1 MLKNAFRKVKNK
13 LGFTMVEV
21 LVVVGIIA
29 ITTGIAIPTLIS
41 VNRSTK
47 LTKHND
53 YAKAIYLAA
62 QDNLNQ
68 MRAAGELGMVATA
81 SEKDLGAQHM
91 SGSGYFCS
99 YSKAGAEQI
108 SYDLIVPGS
117 IDHDIR
123 NEEVIVEYNPKSGVV
138 YSVFYTEDDQLL
150 TYYNTLKTNQ
160 TIRGEEGTDKERK
173 NLGVG
178 YYSVKNMDGLAE
190 AEFEVVHATSE
201 LVYVNGQE
209 GYLTLKLPMMFE
221 GQTTTFFDNYTD
233 YVKGL
238 EVELTVTGENGG
250 EYTKTYIPNTVTPP
264 EGSDATPVEFRYV
277 TESGNGTELVYYAL
291 WVDIPMDSLWIDGS
305 FTEKPENQ
313 GESLNTN
320 RIAAGDNVTVTA
332 DITFYPTAYS
342 DEEKE
347 KDKNKKDDP
356 IIVVKSSTLAG
367 INPMFHSLTKDPK
380 ADENSATPYI
390 LAISNGRHLQNL
402 QYLKPAFAQKLASIV
417 FTDPEAEEQT
427 SGTNQNGTNQPQ
439 TTAEDSD
446 GPVLDWALTAEHY
459 KSSNTLQDKLP
470 RDMKPIDF
478 YGLSTGNTA
487 DPNVRKL
494 VIDGN
499 KVTIKNLTIDKASGT
514 DTSTE
519 NSAGTAG
526 LFGKLYNVDVRDI
539 RLENPNVVADN
550 SRATG
555 ALAGETYHTLIS
567 GCSVSNNTSTQNHT
581 RISGKTYVGG
591 LIGSAQNGTIVTNCV
606 TSAYVNGAGGKQS
619 AVGGLVGF
627 AQNAQFS
634 GCSAG
639 EAEVESGSSATTDY
653 EKHVLGG
660 LVGWAGNG
668 SVFKDCSTSA
678 DTRVHGFQDTKND
691 AGGFVGYAVNAV
703 FGDAQSALLN
713 CESYAQVSGSANSN
727 TNTIPNNNLGGF
739 VGRSEKSNYYFPS
752 VTQYTL
758 PRYALDAGGFAGLLQ
773 GGLVENL
780 NVTLNF
786 SDNWDDP
793 SIPGNE
799 PSAAPHR
806 YGGIASQCYQTT
818 DYHIARVNGANV
830 TIESNLEKIR
840 HQSGGAFAVLGQ
852 HSEITGVHVRTVDN
866 AMVSGNDQVAG
877 FAVESGSGVKIT
889 ESSFVGNLVTN
900 GTGFVRNH
908 KSGNGSGSITRCY
921 ANPQTSGSY
930 AFIRDNQSGAVENCF
945 AWAAN
950 TTAYAVDTAKY
961 SYFGSY
967 DRNNNNSYIGMK
979 FYEAGESSN
988 ITDTEALADPWAVD
1002 LLNGSADTDWWTT
1015 GETDGY
1021 PYPMLLKSKD
1031 PAEVILLNNVIYPA
1045 PSVGSHPYA
1054 LVYKENYGEND
1065 FGLIVV
1071 NYNKE
1076 KTITGITESGLSKDK
1091 TVTGTEFYL
1100 CHRTQDGLGE
1110 VYSNYNDTVKTSL
1123 GLTGFNGL
1131 FTIYKSMP
1139 STVCGDLNLNTSY
1152 PLIMIDNLVYGRIRT
1167 ADHFAQIS
1175 GTDTFYV
1182 DRNFAANASIDQFS
1196 GSLIGKDTPVISVTE
1211 PLFTTLSGNISGI
1224 SVAANITSGNNIGAI
1239 AGTMTNGSISNC
1251 SVSGSVSGT
1260 GNTGGVVGTV
1270 SGGTLQNV
1278 TSSANVTGAGA
1289 FVGYASGGTFTNCIA
1304 NASGNLPFGQFVMQ
1318 KIEGATHFSA
1328 DNVHDGM
1335 LLYVSEYF
1343 QGTNPKFTS
1352 VGSTTAERVSVTLDS
1367 CKLIVNG
1374 ENRDILSYGNYYYN
1388 VDMNNVKAQNYVGE
1402 GSGSVGLTEINAP
1415 TYRSLLDFYT
1425 SKSVNGSKVQTDY
1438 YAVNSGKYSRVYI
1451 YVSSKDVDS
1460 GEKDSDNNVIT
1471 VKEYTFTYL
1480 NSENAPINEVTVQE
1494 TDLNNSIA
1502 LTLYSVPTSDGGVLA
1517 LSGGVYLLNCDSGYI
1532 GYSTDGSIQFAQE
1545 VPSNALNFLWTSD
1558 GNGGWSSYLN
1568 TDNTVLTTSWTFNN
1582 SDSFTSLISINGS
1595 ANGTNIHKSATVA
1608 FSVQRVS
1615 THYAYQ
1621 NLGQS
1626 STPYVPTT

>member
-178 YYSVKNMDGLAE
+178 YYSVKNTDGLAE

-634 GCSAG
+634 GCLAK
-639 EAEVESGSSATTDY
+639 EAEVESGSGATTNY

-660 LVGWAGNG
+660 LVGWAGSG
-668 SVFKDCSTSA
+668 SVFEDCSTYA
-678 DTRVHGFQDTKND
+678 ATRVHGFQDTKND

-703 FGDAQSALLN
+703 FGDAQSAALN
-713 CESYAQVSGSANSN
+713 CESYAQVSGSANSDASN
-727 TNTIPNNNLGGF
+727 PIPNNNLGGF
-739 VGRSEKSNYYFPS
+739 VGRSASSTYYHPK
-752 VTQYTL
+752 VIQYHLPQYTQ
-758 PRYALDAGGFAGLLQ
+758 DAGGFAGVMEGDDVYSLY
-773 GGLVENL
+773 VEF
-780 NVTLNF
+780 NVPDGETQSTTETVANF
-786 SDNWDDP
+786 
-793 SIPGNE
+793 
-799 PSAAPHR
+799 
-806 YGGIASQCYQTT
+806 GGIASICSRNDNASPADLAHVT
-818 DYHIARVNGANV
+818 GANV
-830 TIESNLEKIR
+830 EIKTRIQNVSDRAAGGFAKLDEYSVISNV
-840 HQSGGAFAVLGQ
+840 HVNQ
-852 HSEITGVHVRTVDN
+852 SEIISSKNG
-866 AMVSGNDQVAG
+866 QIAG
-877 FAVESGSGVKIT
+877 FAVDVGSRVEIT
-889 ESSFVGNLVTN
+889 GSSFRGALIDY
-900 GTGFVRNH
+900 GSGFVRNNIA
-908 KSGNGSGSITRCY
+908 GIIDRCY
-921 ANPQTSGSY
+921 ANPQMSNGF
-930 AFIRDNQSGAVENCF
+930 AFVRDNDSTVKNCF
-945 AWAAN
+945 AWAKGTDN
-950 TTAYAVDTAKY
+950 TVAVDGAKY

-967 DRNNNNSYIGMK
+967 DSSYNCTGLK
-979 FYEAGESSN
+979 FYEAEASTN
-988 ITDTEALADPWAVD
+988 ITDTEALADPWAVT
-1002 LLNGSADTDWWTT
+1002 LLNGANDTDWWTS

-1021 PYPMLLKSKD
+1021 PYPMLLKSTD
-1031 PAEVILLNNVIYPA
+1031 SAEVMSLQGISYPNL
-1045 PSVGSHPYA
+1045 SEGSYPYA
-1054 LVYKENYGEND
+1054 LVYKENYGENG
-1065 FGLIVV
+1065 FGVIVV
-1071 NYNKE
+1071 SYNENKN
-1076 KTITGITESGLSKDK
+1076 ITGITDSNLSNDK

-1100 CHRTQDGLGE
+1100 CHRTQAGLGT
-1110 VYSNYNDTVKTSL
+1110 VYCDHSFDNFDTVMDSL
-1123 GLTGFNGL
+1123 GLNGFNRL
-1131 FTIYKSMP
+1131 YTVYQSM
-1139 STVCGDLNLNTSY
+1139 SSEFCSDLNLNTSY
-1152 PLIMIDNLVYGRIRT
+1152 PLIQKDGQFYGRIRT
-1167 ADHFAQIS
+1167 AEQFAAINNS
-1175 GTDTFYV
+1175 EKTFYV
-1182 DRNFAANASIDQFS
+1182 DRSFTAAGSLSGFS
-1196 GSLIGKDTPVISVTE
+1196 GKLIGVGNPVITVNN
-1211 PLFTTLSGNISGI
+1211 PLFTTLSGEISGI
-1224 SVAANITSGNNIGAI
+1224 SVAADITGGENIGAI
-1239 AGTMTNGSISNC
+1239 AGTMTGGSISGC
-1251 SVSGSVSGT
+1251 SVSGSVSG
-1260 GNTGGVVGTV
+1260 GNYVGGVVGHITD
-1270 SGGTLQNV
+1270 
-1278 TSSANVTGAGA
+1278 
-1289 FVGYASGGTFTNCIA
+1289 GTFTNVSSNVSVVVNGTNGGMFAGYVEDGEFYNC
-1304 NASGNLPFGQFVMQ
+1304 NSTTNTNNLPFANFAMQ
-1318 KIEGATHFSA
+1318 NITGTVTHKTKTGSPIDIQTGNPMYLSNFSNLEPWTSTVQTVKATVDQYCRFRANGTDRHPLTTDGIIYYNVQSDNLLVQNVDGSGYTAQLTEQSLTYKELLSMFSA
-1328 DNVHDGM
+1328 D
-1335 LLYVSEYF
+1335 
-1343 QGTNPKFTS
+1343 TTS
-1352 VGSTTAERVSVTLDS
+1352 CET
-1367 CKLIVNG
+1367 
-1374 ENRDILSYGNYYYN
+1374 NYYAPIAGNTYERIS
-1388 VDMNNVKAQNYVGE
+1388 VSYSKNN
-1402 GSGSVGLTEINAP
+1402 
-1415 TYRSLLDFYT
+1415 
-1425 SKSVNGSKVQTDY
+1425 
-1438 YAVNSGKYSRVYI
+1438 
-1451 YVSSKDVDS
+1451 DV
-1460 GEKDSDNNVIT
+1460 
-1471 VKEYTFTYL
+1471 YTFTLTSLADNSKSKIIKNVENLEAEVGTTLYTVDNSFVEAISDGYYQITFDSCYIAYNSGTAVLL
-1480 NSENAPINEVTVQE
+1480 NTDTEDIVSTIWTRSEDNNKWLSYSDTDA
-1494 TDLNNSIA
+1494 TDLTIEFDTDNSIA
-1502 LTLYSVPTSDGGVLA
+1502 NLVTANTLTGSHVHAQNVGLYYNHT
-1517 LSGGVYLLNCDSGYI
+1517 
-1532 GYSTDGSIQFAQE
+1532 
-1545 VPSNALNFLWTSD
+1545 
-1558 GNGGWSSYLN
+1558 
-1568 TDNTVLTTSWTFNN
+1568 
-1582 SDSFTSLISINGS
+1582 
-1595 ANGTNIHKSATVA
+1595 
-1608 FSVQRVS
+1608 
-1615 THYAYQ
+1615 
-1621 NLGQS
+1621 NLGQ
-1626 STPYVPTT
+1626 TYQAYVPTT